1 MQSAHRQSLVQAQTG
16 QMTHEDPI
24 GHLDLAGRMNLFHI
38 EARRWAEN
46 VAQTSTDNVDDV
58 MESWLASPGHLAN
71 ILGSEYTHFGSAA
84 VNDGQTFYWTQH
96 FATVTAGEVPCLHHH
111 HQQINLR
118 DTEEERF
125 ESIHDEDW
133 YSKYS

>member
-24 GHLDLAGRMNLFHI
+24 GHLDLAERMNLFQI
-38 EARRWAEN
+38 QARRWAEN
-46 VAQTSTDNVDDV
+46 VAASGTDSVDDV
-58 MESWLASPGHLAN
+58 MRSWLESPGHLAN

-84 VNDGQTFYWTQH
+84 VNDGQTYYWTQH

-111 HQQINLR
+111 HHQSDHQDN
-118 DTEEERF
+118 EEE
-125 ESIHDEDW
+125 ET
-133 YSKYS
+133 